1 MEKKAVAA
9 APSHT
14 AAAAAAAPACDD
26 EPDGCIGCILPSIL
40 GDSGPAEKMLGHPPW
55 TRPQQGVDVGL
66 RVNNSLVGPEGR
78 AAKSDELVPF
88 IPAVGKQVKW
98 YTCGPTVYVFITV
111 EEKKNLGFVL
121 YFIQYDKYCDPSPSP
136 LFGTAFVLTTAC
148 SRAPSSNPFSGP
160 HSNTPTRLQL

>member
-1 MEKKAVAA
+1 MASSVLSDVPRLEAVEKKAVAA

-14 AAAAAAAPACDD
+14 AAAAAAAAPACDD

-111 EEKKNLGFVL
+111 EKKKILVL
-121 YFIQYDKYCDPSPSP
+121 FSILYNMINTVILP
-136 LFGTAFVLTTAC
+136 LPVYLVLHL
-148 SRAPSSNPFSGP
+148 F
-160 HSNTPTRLQL
+160 

>member
-1 MEKKAVAA
+1 MASSVLSDVPRLEAVEKKAVAA

-111 EEKKNLGFVL
+111 EKKKSGFVL

-136 LFGTAFVLTTAC
+136 LLVLHL
-148 SRAPSSNPFSGP
+148 F
-160 HSNTPTRLQL
+160 